1 MARENIDI
9 GIQGNDGT
17 GDSIRESFRKVNENF
32 KQLFAVFG
40 QGDRIAF
47 TDLDDAPSSYD
58 ADTVIVANSDGT
70 ALLAKK
76 LVAGTGIEIDNA
88 DETEVRIINT
98 GGSVSADPTPELGG
112 HLDGT
117 GAFAIVRVVNP
128 DDTVAGNISLDRS
141 IPITADDM
149 VMSRGY
155 ADQRYLQSSGGPGIG
170 SQIRVRDEPV
180 STSEYTKSIVNW
192 VGGYAVVTNHGFN
205 TGSNGV
211 KFVYYSTGTPA
222 SELVNGQTVYLRY
235 VDANR
240 LGVYATREDAIN
252 DDNRLPVNISPE
264 IIARGTETFVDFY
277 YDNELPGNWVSN
289 EALPRKSVVRRQGD
303 VMEGALILHD
313 HPGTLAGAGAPNGQD
328 DLQAATKFYV
338 DNSSYTSDSN
348 LFVSTTGDDLQT
360 TTPPGKEGR
369 AFSYAYA
376 TVGAAC
382 AKAEEIINAALTEP
396 GPYRQALTY
405 SNVTN
410 LAYLNSIGG
419 GPTGTARTLYVYTA
433 GIGVD
438 QSRLISNR
446 DLREGS
452 IIKGLS
458 SGATAKVITYDG
470 FGLGPSSTDDVYQI
484 ELLHYDS
491 DITNFKTDFKF
502 AAAKVLSNKDFIA
515 AEVVAYIQAKYPT
528 LQFDAVKCNRD
539 ARLIVDALAKDL
551 KFGGN
556 NETIRA
562 GRSYY
567 NGVVSVLPSGQ
578 VAQTVDGVDYLR
590 QLAQAVIANVDI
602 PVSTTSVDFGTR
614 STTPQVIDSSTEGEE
629 GSSLIIGRLINAIE
643 GIIQDGPKNKNQVIE
658 FIPGENLEFGQPV
671 PETQIT
677 IRVES
682 GIYYEQLPIRVPTNV
697 SIKGDEFR
705 RSIIR
710 PAPGQ
715 SQSPWAGIYFYR
727 DDEFDGLTRTYTSGA
742 LTCTTKEVTTV
753 SSLGD
758 GTTATVNFAVQ
769 ASIPFPSGSRI
780 FLTGA
785 SIDAF
790 NGHHVVITGTTSS
803 ITFASTALGNIS
815 SSGKIKGTIVNIS
828 SGSLTELETEMYL
841 TVTGGAGIFEPNT
854 QVTRIID
861 SSNFEINLAPKT
873 QLTGSTVR
881 GLNGSGL
888 APTGRN
894 FGYHYLVDPTGENGI
909 FDPAVSKTGGHSSAA
924 SILTTNRTNI
934 RNQVI
939 SYIDTTFPNLVY
951 DDAVCSRDVG
961 LIVDAVVYDITNG
974 GVSRSLAAGH
984 AYRRNASARIAITT
998 QLTETLAGIT
1008 QINTL
1013 AQTLLAAES
1022 TAAKNMVA
1030 DLIAGIKNI
1039 IIGTNNPAK
1048 ANKDMDVFL
1057 LNDGTILRN
1066 ITCQGHGGFM
1076 CVLDPEGQIQTKS
1089 PYFQTDTCL
1098 SGSVNKK
1105 SFRGGMFIDGFSG
1118 NLPATVNARTNST
1131 TLTLGGLTVRAPGIP
1146 TSFVIQGERYQI
1158 NAVSNYDRVAGTCTV
1173 ILDASTPFPVNNPS
1187 TSAPW
1192 AYPYSIIIG
1201 TPGNK
1206 SMLANDFTQVNDLG
1220 YGVVATNNGLS
1231 ELVSVFTYYNW
1242 TSYYS
1247 NNGAQIRSLNGSSC
1261 NGVYGLRSAG
1271 RDPNEVP
1278 DPVSLADNTL
1288 QSAKIVKRSNFVSRN
1303 LAGETSVYIDYYNY
1317 IPYNVSEIEI
1327 DHTPTRQ
1334 SAAENSV
1341 ELPNNITL
1349 VAAGNNYA
1357 VGNILTVNGG
1367 TVVTGQQATQFIVT
1381 SISGGGPT
1389 GPISGYELINP
1400 GKYSVPPTGGTPG
1413 SPITN
1418 GVVNT
1423 TVSSGIGAG
1432 ATFNM
1437 NYRGPV
1443 VLYEISNLEL
1453 TTMTGQGVNSS
1464 GIIVPKTVLK
1474 LNLNTQGRADAGTS
1488 LVSDLI
1494 DGQDIIIRSLQNVR
1508 FDGIETV
1515 QPTRP
1520 STALEFTASYENS
1533 VYRTLAYNLSF
1544 PTGGALPAN
1553 QAILQFD
1560 TSLNYLIII
1569 TNPGKLADT
1578 DYVAGAPKTMGS
1590 KAGDTRIAI
1599 QTISSATTISKINAA
1614 QFVTIINGRAHKV
1627 KNYTPP
1633 NTGLGQSA
1641 YIEIEDLAYGQ
1652 GSNYPVTTPG
1662 LEPLDHSSST
1672 LSALP
1677 TTEQR
1682 TLRAGLQ
1689 AGENAEIT
1697 VNISTCRATGHDFL
1711 DVGSGGFN
1719 STNYPSNIYGSPVT
1733 APVQDNEVIEETQGR
1748 VFYVSTDQ
1756 DGIFRV
1762 GKFFEVDQGTGTI
1775 KFSASISLSQLDGI
1789 GFKRG
1794 TVVKEFSTDDKFPG
1808 EKDDAVPVEIAIQGY
1823 IDRRLGY
1830 RRDGTAVDLTER
1842 LPSGGGYL
1850 PSSLPS
1856 GTVTLEANLQ
1866 MGSSIQKKII
1876 GLALPTDPNDAATKG
1891 YVDTQIALT
1900 DSLVE
1905 LKEVN
1910 IMTPSDGHL
1919 AFFTQT
1925 GQMMNAVVTGDV
1937 SLTLTSANIATL
1949 VGGITTP
1956 PTIDAGIIGTTQSS
1970 VSNGIVVN
1978 EDISGWPAAGH
1989 LRIGNEIF
1997 KYNSKTDATKTFDNI
2012 TRAKFETVGAI
2023 HAAGADVICLDDSE
2037 LELQLVAGTVV
2048 NADISNSAA
2057 IDQSKL
2063 SMSLAGATSSA
2074 PAGSAAVIQ
2083 AANGLSSFDSANFD
2097 VTNGWVAIKAGGV
2110 ALGEIQNI
2118 ADGRILGNLSGSPAA
2133 PQEITTGTIVVNG
2146 IDTTFTNN
2154 MSSVGADVLVK
2165 QYNRLK
2171 PTATFVSI
2179 TGDVNIAQWGGGSGT
2194 IPNVPVTKLT
2204 GSGNG
2209 LIVNVGFG
2217 AGAYNGVTVIHG
2229 GTGYADGD
2237 QLFIDGKLLGGISGA
2252 PGIGNDLTFTVESG
2266 VNNID
2271 GTVYYGLSRVSQTAM
2286 PNAIVKTD
2294 STGNLGNTVNRFN
2307 NIFASNFTGGTFTGS
2322 FLGTS
2327 GATINKF
2334 DSDSTFASSDDT
2346 TVPTKKAVKDWID
2359 GRITTDNTFPVG
2371 DAAKL
2376 PTQGAVKDYV
2386 AGVITGGGT
2395 VANIQ
2400 SFSISAGI
2408 TAAGSDQA
2416 TATILDRTINVITT
2430 AGTGEGVKL
2439 PTASAGNILII
2450 RNQTANDSLLV
2461 YPASGAKIGLGS
2473 PNDPITLPSNA
2484 SLLFFATSG
2493 TEWHLLNAAFA

>member
-40 QGDRIAF
+40 QVDRIAF
-47 TDLDDAPSSYD
+47 TDLDDTPSSYD
-58 ADTVIVANSDGT
+58 PDTVIVANSDGT

-76 LVAGTGIEIDNA
+76 IVGGTGIEIDNA

-98 GGSVSADPTPELGG
+98 GGTVSSDPTPELGG

-117 GAFAIVRVVNP
+117 GAFSIVRVVDP
-128 DDTVAGNISLDRS
+128 DETIAGNISLDRS
-141 IPITADDM
+141 IPVTADDM

-155 ADQRYLQSSGGPGIG
+155 ADRRYLQSGGVPGLG
-170 SQIRVRDEPV
+170 SQVRVRDEPPG
-180 STSEYTKSIVNW
+180 TSQYTKTVVDWVN
-192 VGGYAVVTNHGFN
+192 GYAVVTNHGFN

-211 KFVYYSTGTPA
+211 AFRYFAQNTPA
-222 SELVNGQTVYLRY
+222 SNLINGGTVYLRY
-235 VDANR
+235 IDANK
-240 LGVYATREDAIN
+240 LGIYATQADAIN
-252 DDNRLPVNISPE
+252 NENRIPVNTPV
-264 IIARGTETFVDFY
+264 IINRGTETLVDFY
-277 YDNELPGNWVSN
+277 YDDELLGNWVSN

-303 VMEGALILHD
+303 VMEGALILSD

-338 DNSSYTSDSN
+338 DNSSYTSESN
-348 LFVSTTGDDLQT
+348 LFVSTTGDDLQIS
-360 TTPPGKEGR
+360 TPPGKEGR

-382 AKAEEIINAALTEP
+382 ARAEEIINAALTEP
-396 GPYRQALTY
+396 GPYRQELTY

-419 GPTGTARTLYVYTA
+419 YSPSPTVVARTLYVYTG

-438 QSRLISNR
+438 QSKLVSNR

-470 FGLGPSSTDDVYQI
+470 FGLGPTNTDDVYQV

-502 AAAKVLSNKDFIA
+502 AASKILSNKDFIA
-515 AEVVAYIQAKYPT
+515 AETVAYVQDKYPSLT
-528 LQFDAVKCNRD
+528 FDAVKCNRD
-539 ARLIVDALAKDL
+539 ARLIVDALAADL
-551 KFGGN
+551 RFGGN
-556 NETIRA
+556 NQTIKA
-562 GRSYY
+562 GRSYF
-567 NGVVSVLPSGQ
+567 NGNSSVLLSGQ
-578 VAQTVDGVDYLR
+578 VAPTADGVDYIK
-590 QLAQAVIANVDI
+590 QLAQAVIANIDI
-602 PVSTTSVDFGTR
+602 PVSVTSIDFGTR
-614 STTPQVIDSSTEGEE
+614 TTTPQVIDTSIEGEE
-629 GSSLIIGRLINAIE
+629 GSSIIIGRLIDAIE
-643 GIIQDGPKNKNQVIE
+643 GIIIDGPNNKSKLLE

-727 DDEFDGLTRTYTSGA
+727 DDTFDGLTRTYTSSA
-742 LTCTTKEVTTV
+742 LVCSTNEVTTV

-758 GTTATVNFAVQ
+758 GTTATINFATQ
-769 ASIPFPSGSRI
+769 ASVPFASGTRI

-803 ITFASTALGNIS
+803 ITFASTATGNIG
-815 SSGKIKGTIVNIS
+815 SSGKVKGTIVSIS
-828 SGSLTELETEMYL
+828 GGSLTGLETEMYL
-841 TVTGGAGIFEPNT
+841 TVTGGAGVFEPNT
-854 QVTRIID
+854 QVTRLLSP
-861 SSNFEINLAPKT
+861 SSFEINLAPKT
-873 QLTGSTVR
+873 KLTASTVQ

-894 FGYHYLVDPTGENGI
+894 FGYHYLVDPAGENGV
-909 FDPAVSKTGGHSSAA
+909 FDPAVSKTGGHSTSAG
-924 SILTTNRTNI
+924 ILTTNRTSI

-939 SYIDTTFPNLVY
+939 SYIDTTFPTLIY
-951 DDAVCSRDVG
+951 DEDLCSRDVG
-961 LIVDAVVYDITNG
+961 LIVDAIVYDITNG

-984 AYRRNASARIAITT
+984 AYRRNASARLAITT

-1008 QINTL
+1008 YINTV
-1013 AQTLLAAES
+1013 AQTLLAAQP
-1022 TAAKNMVA
+1022 TAAKDMVA

-1039 IIGTNNPAK
+1039 IIGTNNPPK
-1048 ANKDMDVFL
+1048 SNKDMDVFL

-1066 ITCQGHGGFM
+1066 ITAQGHGGFM

-1089 PYFQTDTCL
+1089 PYFQTNTCL

-1118 NLPATVNARTNST
+1118 NLPATINSRTNST
-1131 TLTLGGLTVRAPGIP
+1131 TLVLGGLTVRAPGIP
-1146 TSFVIQGERYQI
+1146 TSFVIEGIRYQI

-1173 ILDASTPFPVNNPS
+1173 KLDASTPFPVNNPS
-1187 TSAPW
+1187 TSSPW

-1247 NNGAQIRSLNGSSC
+1247 VNGAQIRSLNGSSC

-1278 DPVSLADNTL
+1278 DPVVLADDL
-1288 QSAKIVKRSNFVSRN
+1288 VQAAKIVKRTNFASKN
-1303 LAGETSVYIDYYNY
+1303 LAGETSIYIDYYNY
-1317 IPYNVSEIEI
+1317 IPYNVSEVEI

-1349 VAAGNNYA
+1349 VTAGGGYA
-1357 VGNILTVNGG
+1357 VNEILTISGG
-1367 TVVTGQQATQFIVT
+1367 TVIPGQQATQLIVKT
-1381 SISGGGPT
+1381 ISGGGPT
-1389 GPISGYELINP
+1389 GPIATFELINP
-1400 GKYSVPPTGGTPG
+1400 GRYSIPPTGGTFG
-1413 SPITN
+1413 NPITS
-1418 GVVNT
+1418 GIVT
-1423 TVSSGIGAG
+1423 TSSSGSGSA

-1437 NYRGPV
+1437 TFRGPV
-1443 VLYEISNLEL
+1443 ALYEISNLEL
-1453 TTMTGQGVNSS
+1453 TTMVGQGLDSG
-1464 GIIVPKTVLK
+1464 GIIISKTVLK
-1474 LNLNTQGRADAGTS
+1474 LNLNTQGRADASTS
-1488 LVSDLI
+1488 LISDLI

-1508 FDGIETV
+1508 FSGIEEV

-1520 STALEFTASYENS
+1520 STALEFNASYEDS

-1544 PTGGALPAN
+1544 PTGASLPAN
-1553 QAILQFD
+1553 QAVLQFD
-1560 TSLNYLIII
+1560 RSIDYLIVI
-1569 TNPGKLADT
+1569 TNPGKIADT

-1599 QTISSATTISKINAA
+1599 QPIGTQAVIDKIDSG
-1614 QFVTIINGRAHKV
+1614 QYVTVINGRAHIIS
-1627 KNYTPP
+1627 NYNPP
-1633 NTGLGQSA
+1633 NPGLGQSA
-1641 YIEIEDLAYGQ
+1641 WIEISEKAYGD
-1652 GSNYPVTTPG
+1652 GSNYPVTVAG
-1662 LEPLDHSSST
+1662 LEPRDHASST
-1672 LSALP
+1672 FSALP
-1677 TTEQR
+1677 VTEQR

-1689 AGENAEIT
+1689 EGENAEIT

-1711 DVGSGGFN
+1711 DVGSGSFN
-1719 STNYPSNIYGSPVT
+1719 QTNYPGNIYGSPT
-1733 APVQDNEVIEETQGR
+1733 ETPTQENEVIEETQGR

-1762 GKFFEVDQGTGTI
+1762 GRFFEVDQGTGTI

-1794 TVVKEFSTDDKFPG
+1794 IVVKEFSNNPTFPSAK
-1808 EKDDAVPVEIAIQGY
+1808 EDAVPTEFAVQGY

-1830 RRDGTAVDLTER
+1830 TRDGTVVTSSER
-1842 LPSGGGYL
+1842 LPPGGGYL
-1850 PSSLPS
+1850 PITLPG

-1866 MGSSIQKKII
+1866 MSTLPGGKKIVN
-1876 GLALPTDPNDAATKG
+1876 LQDPTDAKDAATKN
-1891 YVDTQIALT
+1891 YVDTQIAAT

-1937 SLTLTSANIATL
+1937 ALTLTSANIATL

-1956 PTIDAGIIGTTQSS
+1956 PTIDAGIIGTTLSS

-1978 EDISGWPAAGH
+1978 EDISAWPAAGH
-1989 LRIGNEIF
+1989 FRIGNEIF
-1997 KYNSKTDATKTFDNI
+1997 KYNSKTDVAKRFDNI
-2012 TRAKFETVGAI
+2012 TRAKFETTGAI
-2023 HAAGADVICLDDSE
+2023 HAVGADVICLDDSE
-2037 LELQLVAGTVV
+2037 LELQIIPGAIE
-2048 NADISNSAA
+2048 NADVNSAA
-2057 IDQSKL
+2057 GIEQSKL
-2063 SMSLAGATSSA
+2063 LMTIANTLAAA
-2074 PAGSAAVIQ
+2074 PTGTAQVIQ
-2083 AANGLSSFDSANFD
+2083 AANGLSSFDEDNFE
-2097 VTNGWVAIKAGGV
+2097 VTNGWVGIKAGGV
-2110 ALGEIQNI
+2110 SLAEIQNI
-2118 ADGRILGNLSGSPAA
+2118 ADGKILGNLSGSAAA
-2133 PQEITTGTIVVNG
+2133 PQEITTATIVTNG
-2146 IDTTFTNN
+2146 IDTTFVNN
-2154 MSSVGADVLVK
+2154 MSTVGADVLVK

-2179 TGDVNIAQWGGGSGT
+2179 TGNVNIAQWGGGSGT
-2194 IPNVPVTKLT
+2194 ISNVPVTKLT
-2204 GSGNG
+2204 GTGNG
-2209 LIVNVGFG
+2209 LIVNIGFS
-2217 AGAYNGVTVIHG
+2217 AGVYNGVTVIHG

-2237 QLFIDGKLLGGISGA
+2237 QLFIDGRLLGGISGGV
-2252 PGIGNDLTFTVESG
+2252 GIGNDLTFTVESG

-2271 GTVYYGLSRVSQTAM
+2271 GTVYYGLSKVSQTALA
-2286 PNAIVKTD
+2286 NAIVKTD
-2294 STGNLGNTVNRFN
+2294 STGNLGNVVNKFN
-2307 NIFASNFTGGTFTGS
+2307 NIFATNFTGS

-2327 GATINKF
+2327 GITINKF
-2334 DSDSTFASSDDT
+2334 DSDATFTAADDT
-2346 TVPTKKAVKDWID
+2346 TVPTKKAVKDWIN

-2371 DAAKL
+2371 DVAKL

-2386 AGVITGGGT
+2386 SALITGGGT

-2400 SFSISAGI
+2400 SFSIAAAI
-2408 TAAGSDQA
+2408 TASGSDQA
-2416 TATILDRTINVITT
+2416 TATVLNKTINVITVADPLT
-2430 AGTGEGVKL
+2430 GVKL

-2450 RNQTANDSLLV
+2450 RNQTANDSLYV
-2461 YPASGAKIGLGS
+2461 YPDVGAKIGLGGE
-2473 PNDPITLPSNA
+2473 NDSISLPSNA
-2484 SLLFFATSG
+2484 SLLFFATTG
-2493 TEWHLLNAAFA
+2493 TQWHLLNAAFA